1 VTLPEIIAH
10 GRTAINGGWPET
22 VQQPARLS
30 CPGAASA
37 RAVGSGSAL
46 VRQLQS
52 RPSPALPAQRQ
63 PAKAGFAEKMVRD
76 SSGRRHVRAALPE
89 MLNTLPS
96 PPLASHH
103 CLVYNAIEGAL
114 PPTSIGRSADDAWPP
129 PFWSNAVPEP
139 PTNEDTGSEF
149 RLPDEAVNPQNLLD
163 SILTNV
169 VQTIGGSAGIV
180 RVWDQRHR
188 RPSATSSYGLSDELV
203 KELEPLMDRGLPEFE
218 TTIFAPAA
226 GAKTASGEQPS
237 GLWGLEALGLHAQAS
252 LRPLHMVSLPLR
264 RGKDLVGMLCL
275 FHPEATPELLADHPG
290 VTDIIINQVDVVIQ
304 NTRLLERLWEEKRW
318 LEAVIRNSADGILI
332 LDRECRVLGFNQAMT
347 RLTGYRV
354 GEALGKT
361 CQQVMPLISQ
371 KGDDYCSLICPLMH
385 SGTSERPPVMEAILT
400 NRDGH
405 SVPVELTYAVIREED
420 GAPLGGVIS
429 ARDIRARKEAEE
441 LQSTFLSV
449 ISHELQTP
457 IAIIK
462 GYADLLSEPDQ
473 ALPPDTMRQKMATIG
488 AEADRL
494 SKMVENLLYASRIQA
509 GGLKLQLEPVALA
522 LMAQHVVQRLGTL
535 SPIHTVRALVPSDLP
550 PVLADYERLEEV
562 LVNLVENAIKYSPKG
577 GQVEITARTTSDEVI
592 VSVTDEGIGVAEKDR
607 DRLFERFSRLDSRL
621 VRQMK
626 GTGLGL
632 FICKSIVEAHGGRI
646 WAEPAS
652 GSGSRF
658 SFSLPREQ
666 RAQLPALWGARSVG
680 AWQGDSGQRQVK
692 S

>member
-1 VTLPEIIAH
+1 M
-10 GRTAINGGWPET
+10 R
-22 VQQPARLS
+22 
-30 CPGAASA
+30 
-37 RAVGSGSAL
+37 
-46 VRQLQS
+46 
-52 RPSPALPAQRQ
+52 
-63 PAKAGFAEKMVRD
+63 
-76 SSGRRHVRAALPE
+76 
-89 MLNTLPS
+89 
-96 PPLASHH
+96 
-103 CLVYNAIEGAL
+103 
-114 PPTSIGRSADDAWPP
+114 
-129 PFWSNAVPEP
+129 EP
-139 PTNEDTGSEF
+139 PRREDTGSEF
-149 RLPDEAVNPQNLLD
+149 SLPDEAVSAQSLLD
-163 SILTNV
+163 TILTNV
-169 VQTIGGSAGIV
+169 VQTVGGRAGIV
-180 RVWDQRHR
+180 RVWDQRHG

-203 KELEPLMDRGLPEFE
+203 KEIELLMDRGLPEFE
-218 TTIFAPAA
+218 STIFAPEPGARAA
-226 GAKTASGEQPS
+226 GGEKPS
-237 GLWGLEALGLHAQAS
+237 APWGLEALGLRAQAS
-252 LRPLHMVSLPLR
+252 LGPLHMVSLPLR
-264 RGKDLVGMLCL
+264 RGKELLGMLCL
-275 FHPEATPELLADHPG
+275 FHPEATPELLADHPA

-361 CQQVMPLISQ
+361 CQQVMPLVSQ
-371 KGDDYCSLICPLMH
+371 KGNDYCAMVCPLMH
-385 SGTSERPPVMEAILT
+385 AGTSERPPVTEAILT
-400 NRDGH
+400 DRHGH
-405 SVPVELTYAVIREED
+405 TVPVELTYAVIKEED
-420 GAPLGGVIS
+420 GSPLGGVIS

-473 ALPPDTMRQKMATIG
+473 SLPPDTMRQKMATIG

-509 GGLKLQLEPVALA
+509 GGLKLNREPVALA
-522 LMAQHVVQRLGTL
+522 LLAQHVVQRLGSL
-535 SPIHTVRALVPSDLP
+535 SAIHTVRALVPADLP

-562 LVNLVENAIKYSPKG
+562 LVNLVENALKYSPKG
-577 GQVEITARTTSDEVI
+577 GQVEISTRTTSDEVI
-592 VSVTDEGIGVAEKDR
+592 VSVTDEGIGVAEEDR

-646 WAEPAS
+646 WAEQAS

-666 RAQLPALWGARSVG
+666 RAQLPALWGNRSVG
-680 AWQGDSGQRQVK
+680 PWQGTSEPRQSK
-692 S
+692 T